1 MNMGC
6 IQSRLFFRKIN
17 NKQNQSRLFSK
28 GFDKHLIICW
38 RNWYTTAFVGSEVNL
53 SFGNFQFW
61 CNALKLLV
69 NPFLVCIAAVL
80 SGSTMIS
87 IEGTLS
93 INLLKLN
100 KAAVHQQ
107 LLKRLFFSTLHKL
120 LSQTNWAGRYT
131 ADYELQSGEGGKCC
145 LTWDSPLDTK

>member
-1 MNMGC
+1 MNMRF
-6 IQSRLFFRKIN
+6 IQSRLLFRKIN
-17 NKQNQSRLFSK
+17 NKQTQSRLFSM

-38 RNWYTTAFVGSEVNL
+38 RNWFTTALVGSELNL

-61 CNALKLLV
+61 CNALKV
-69 NPFLVCIAAVL
+69 FFNPFLVCLAAIL

-93 INLLKLN
+93 INLFKLK
-100 KAAVHQQ
+100 KAAVWQQ
-107 LLKRLFFSTLHKL
+107 LLIRLFFSTLHMA
-120 LSQTNWAGRYT
+120 LSQTNWAGQYT
-131 ADYELQSGEGGKCC
+131 ADYELQSGQGGKCC